1 MWAWDG
7 GLLTKPNSLGGGFEI
22 PCSASRQLCGPW
34 HGVWLIALSVW
45 SPQDLREKNWKA
57 MEALTTVEKACEEKL
72 LAATKA
78 KVSLAFPWCW
88 KENSFLKPPARL
100 ALGCLPP

>member
-1 MWAWDG
+1 MGCVEPLERLGRKECWWARDG
-7 GLLTKPNSLGGGFEI
+7 RLLTKPNCLSRGFEI
-22 PCSASRQLCGPW
+22 PCSASKQLCGSW

-45 SPQDLREKNWKA
+45 SLQDLREKNWKA

-78 KVSLAFPWCW
+78 KVSLAF
-88 KENSFLKPPARL
+88 S
-100 ALGCLPP
+100 